1 VAGEELATRKTKVP
15 PIITKFLYFF
25 DQYGYWAVF
34 WGLLIENAGIPFPGE
49 TILLIASFLAYR
61 GELELTRVILFAI
74 LAAFFG
80 DTTGYL
86 LGRRFGRRLLEREK
100 KIFFFS
106 RRRIAQAERYFARY
120 GTWTVFF
127 ARFITGAR
135 IFGGP
140 LAGVLNM
147 PPGPFLVFDFAGA
160 VVWATCISLLG
171 YFFGSQ
177 WERLMQL
184 LRNINLSLLLLALIV
199 LAILYWRTR
208 TRQPATTAYE
218 RREKSHPGIDTDA
231 ER

>member
-1 VAGEELATRKTKVP
+1 MPQLIA
-15 PIITKFLYFF
+15 KFLYFF

-61 GELELTRVILFAI
+61 GELELARVIPIAT
-74 LAAFFG
+74 LAAFCG

-86 LGRRFGRRLLEREK
+86 LGRRFGRRLIERER

-106 RRRIAQAERYFARY
+106 RHRIAQAERYFARY

-127 ARFITGAR
+127 ARFVTGAR
-135 IFGGP
+135 VFGGP

-147 PPGPFLVFDFAGA
+147 PPATFLIFDFAGA
-160 VVWATCISLLG
+160 VVWATSISLLG

-177 WERLMQL
+177 WERLIPL
-184 LRNINLSLLLLALIV
+184 LRNINLSVLLVALVV
-199 LAILYWRTR
+199 LAILYWRAR
-208 TRQPATTAYE
+208 QAAAAARQPE
-218 RREKSHPGIDTDA
+218 EKSPRRTDD
-231 ER
+231 EEP